1 MTLFIQTEDNNII
14 SQITT
19 PALDGGKGKHGKGNG
34 GKGKGGK
41 GGKGKG
47 KDKHCGKDQ
56 GKRKWWETKDWR

>member
-1 MTLFIQTEDNNII
+1 MWIQTGDYNIL
-14 SQITT
+14 SQITH
-19 PALDGGKGKHGKGNG
+19 PALDGGKGKR

-56 GKRKWWETKDWR
+56 GKRKWWTKDWR